1 VSEAPAT
8 MTPGE
13 TTTAGAPTPADL
25 GFALDDPAFIA
36 DPYPV
41 V

>member
-8 MTPGE
+8 
-13 TTTAGAPTPADL
+13 TTAGPPTSADL
-25 GFALDDPAFIA
+25 GFAPDDPAFIA
-36 DPYPV
+36 DAYPV